1 MIASVNGH
9 PAICDVVDDPDA
21 KLMLRAKAGDHSA
34 LEELTIR
41 YRPRVAGAVTRL
53 MGHDRHSE
61 DLTQEVF
68 LRVYLARNTYV
79 VTAKFSTWLFT
90 IVRNVVSNARRY
102 FARRRERTGNGADG
116 SMPDPLRDLRA
127 ETPYETPIQAAM
139 RGEDRRLVRTAIAR
153 LPARQRIAVSLY
165 YFQGLNYEAT
175 ARALDTSQD
184 ALKSLLRRAR
194 VNIQQSLT
202 PHMDDVVKC

>member
-1 MIASVNGH
+1 MIAAINGH

-21 KLMLRAKAGDHSA
+21 RLMLRAKAGDPSA
-34 LEELTIR
+34 LDELTTR
-41 YRPRVAGAVTRL
+41 YRPRVTGAVTRL

-68 LRVYLARNTYV
+68 LRVFLARNTYV

-90 IVRNVVSNARRY
+90 IVHNVVRNARRY

-116 SMPDPLRDLRA
+116 SLRDLFRNLRV
-127 ETPYETPIQAAM
+127 ETPYETPIQAAI
-139 RGEDRRLVRTAIAR
+139 RGEDRSLVQTAIAR
-153 LPARQRIAVSLY
+153 LPARQRMAVSLY
-165 YFQGLNYEAT
+165 YFQGMNYEAT
-175 ARALDTSQD
+175 ACAMDTSQD

-194 VNIQQSLT
+194 VNIRQLLT
-202 PHMDDVVKC
+202 PHAATS